1 MEKSNK
7 KQLPLLNVLDV
18 TENEDGSAE
27 ITFDASDDFIEM
39 IKKEKNLDEVSQE
52 FLSEYVNELLTK
64 CAEGEDGYSYEKTT
78 DED

>member
-18 TENEDGSAE
+18 AENKDGSAE

-39 IKKEKNLDEVSQE
+39 IKKEQNLEEVSQE
-52 FLSEYVNELLTK
+52 ALSEYVKELLAK
-64 CAEGEDGYSYEKTT
+64 CADGEDGYGFEKYT

>member
-7 KQLPLLNVLDV
+7 EQLPLINVLDV

-39 IKKEKNLDEVSQE
+39 VKKEKNLDEVSQE
-52 FLSEYVNELLTK
+52 VLSEYVQELLSK
-64 CAEGEDGYSYEKTT
+64 CADGEDGYGYEKYTG
-78 DED
+78 EN

>member
-18 TENEDGSAE
+18 TENKDGSAE
-27 ITFDASDDFIEM
+27 IIFDASDDFIEM
-39 IKKEKNLDEVSQE
+39 IRKEKDLEEVSQE
-52 FLSEYVNELLTK
+52 VLSEYVQDLLTK
-64 CAEGEDGYSYEKTT
+64 CAEGKDGYGYEKTT